1 MEKVVVEVLL
11 DHYNKTGSL
20 FRYYRNIY
28 HAADSFKIPVDKI
41 DTVLMRLKQDR
52 VAYKYW
58 DKHYGALKIG
68 LYKAFI
74 KKLKIAA
81 KLEAEA
87 EAGGKPSGG

>member
-1 MEKVVVEVLL
+1 
-11 DHYNKTGSL
+11 
-20 FRYYRNIY
+20 
-28 HAADSFKIPVDKI
+28 
-41 DTVLMRLKQDR
+41 MRLKQDR